1 MLIAVMLFK
10 KTENP
15 KHLLIRKLICA
26 SFSNLLI
33 YPNYFLIF
41 FFFQIFTRIL
51 RSLNLPVGSNQV
63 VVPRFLTNAYDVGHA
78 VMWITAMM
86 VSNFFIK

>member
-1 MLIAVMLFK
+1 MVAFCAVPISWLTYSMQPFF
-10 KTENP
+10 
-15 KHLLIRKLICA
+15 LLL
-26 SFSNLLI
+26 
-33 YPNYFLIF
+33 F
-41 FFFQIFTRIL
+41 FFFAIQIFTRIL

-86 VSNFFIK
+86 VSNFFMK

>member
-1 MLIAVMLFK
+1 M
-10 KTENP
+10 
-15 KHLLIRKLICA
+15 
-26 SFSNLLI
+26 NLCQFYGIINKII
-33 YPNYFLIF
+33 YAF
-41 FFFQIFTRIL
+41 FFFSFQIFTRIL

-86 VSNFFIK
+86 VRNLINRDKTNSKL

>member
-1 MLIAVMLFK
+1 MADLQYATF
-10 KTENP
+10 
-15 KHLLIRKLICA
+15 
-26 SFSNLLI
+26 FSSS
-33 YPNYFLIF
+33 F
-41 FFFQIFTRIL
+41 FFFAIQIFTRIL

-86 VSNFFIK
+86 VSNFFMK